1 METDKRKYISLLISR
16 LIKEYPIP
24 KIALYYRNPIQL
36 LVATIL
42 SAQCTDKMVNKV
54 TKVLFGKYRSVE
66 DYANEELSELEK
78 DIRQTGFFR
87 NKAKNIKNACK
98 MLIEKFDGQVPNTMK
113 KILLLP
119 GVARKTANVVLTSAY
134 GVIEGI
140 VVDTH
145 VKRLSQ
151 RLDLTKNDN
160 PEKIEKDLMDI
171 VPKDKWAQFSFLLIS
186 HGRKICQARKP
197 ICTKCIL
204 SDLCPSRTSFAQSK
218 KLDP

>member
-1 METDKRKYISLLISR
+1 MEADKRKHLSLIISR
-16 LIKEYPIP
+16 LIKKYHNP
-24 KIALYYRNPIQL
+24 KIALHYRNPIQL

-54 TKVLFGKYRSVE
+54 TKVLFEKYRSVE
-66 DYANEELSELEK
+66 DYANAELSELEK

-87 NKAKNIKNACK
+87 NKSKNIKNACK
-98 MLIEKFDGQVPNTMK
+98 MLMEKFDGQVPNTMEK
-113 KILLLP
+113 MLLLP

-151 RLDLTKNDN
+151 RLGLTKNDN
-160 PEKIEKDLMDI
+160 PEKIEKDLMNI

-197 ICTKCIL
+197 VCGECIL
-204 SDLCPSRTSFAQSK
+204 NDLCPSRGE
-218 KLDP
+218 

>member
-1 METDKRKYISLLISR
+1 LETDKRKYISLLISR

>member
-1 METDKRKYISLLISR
+1 METDKRKHLPFLISR
-16 LIKEYPIP
+16 LIKEYPTP
-24 KIALYYRNPIQL
+24 KTTLRYKSPHQL
-36 LVATIL
+36 LISTIL
-42 SAQCTDKMVNKV
+42 SAQCTDERVNKV
-54 TKVLFGKYRSVE
+54 TKELFKKYKSVKE
-66 DYANEELSELEK
+66 YANAELSELEK

-87 NKAKNIKNACK
+87 NKAKNIKKGCK

-113 KILLLP
+113 EILLLP

-151 RLDLTKNDN
+151 RLGLTNSND
-160 PEKIEKDLMDI
+160 PKKIEKDLMNI
-171 VPKDKWAQFSFLLIS
+171 VPKDKWGEFSFLLIS

-197 ICTKCIL
+197 ICAKCIL
-204 SDLCPSRTSFAQSK
+204 NDLCPSKTE
-218 KLDP
+218 

>member
-1 METDKRKYISLLISR
+1 METDKREYLHSLISR
-16 LIKEYPIP
+16 LIKEYPAP
-24 KIALYYRNPIQL
+24 KTTLYYRSPIQL
-36 LVATIL
+36 LVSTIL
-42 SAQCTDKMVNKV
+42 SAQCTDERVNNV
-54 TKVLFGKYRSVE
+54 TKKLFKKYKSVK
-66 DYANEELSELEK
+66 DYANAELPELEK

-113 KILLLP
+113 EILLLP

-134 GVIEGI
+134 GIIEGI

-151 RLDLTKNDN
+151 RLGLTRNDN

-171 VPKDKWAQFSFLLIS
+171 VPKNKWAQFSFLLIS

-197 ICTKCIL
+197 ICSKCIL
-204 SDLCPSRTSFAQSK
+204 NDLCPSRTNANK
-218 KLDP
+218 HIEVTV

>member
-1 METDKRKYISLLISR
+1 LETDKRKHIHFIISR
-16 LIKEYPIP
+16 LIKEYPAP
-24 KIALYYRNPIQL
+24 KTTLHYKSPHQL
-36 LVATIL
+36 LISTIL
-42 SAQCTDKMVNKV
+42 SAQCTDERVNKV
-54 TKVLFGKYRSVE
+54 TKELFKKYKSVK
-66 DYANEELSELEK
+66 DYANAELSELER
-78 DIRQTGFFR
+78 DIKQTGFFR

-113 KILLLP
+113 EILLLP

-151 RLDLTKNDN
+151 RLGLTKNDN
-160 PEKIEKDLMDI
+160 PEKIEKDLMNI
-171 VPKDKWAQFSFLLIS
+171 IPKNKWAQFSFLLIS

-197 ICTKCIL
+197 ICNKCVL
-204 SDLCPSRTSFAQSK
+204 NDLCPSRTNFA
-218 KLDP
+218 

>member
-1 METDKRKYISLLISR
+1 MRGVQGLLEADKRKHLSLIISR
-16 LIKEYPIP
+16 LIKKYHNP
-24 KIALYYRNPIQL
+24 KIALHYRNPIQL

-54 TKVLFGKYRSVE
+54 TKVLFEKYRSVE
-66 DYANEELSELEK
+66 DYANAELSELEK

-87 NKAKNIKNACK
+87 NKSKNIKNACK
-98 MLIEKFDGQVPNTMK
+98 MLMEKFDGQVPNTMEK
-113 KILLLP
+113 MLLLP

-151 RLDLTKNDN
+151 RLGLTKNDN
-160 PEKIEKDLMDI
+160 PEKIEKDLMNI

-197 ICTKCIL
+197 VCGECIL
-204 SDLCPSRTSFAQSK
+204 NDLCPSRGE
-218 KLDP
+218 